1 MKWEKFVL
9 ENEEN
14 SEYPMKNREIWAK
27 TIVNIKRKFYKKIR
41 PPRPSDKSRYIIKII
56 PIQYI

>member
-14 SEYPMKNREIWAK
+14 SEYPMKNRERWAK
-27 TIVNIKRKFYKKIR
+27 TIVNIKHQFNKKIDHQDHLIR
-41 PPRPSDKSRYIIKII
+41 ADI
-56 PIQYI
+56 